1 MTTRVTCPIL
11 LHTIPARWWH
21 TWGRTDGPERYQSPD
36 RWHGNYPLPGSYRM
50 QWNMRVKLQY
60 HMTGVEKGTIQIM
73 GQKWV
78 IFSANVAFNGAIG
91 VTPRFVCKIWIMLE
105 FIMREKIHSYDHDS
119 DGVDISIQL
128 IFILLRPTRTVNFF
142 PKYSLYTI
150 HNSEDEIWWGV
161 FCDKEV

>member
-105 FIMREKIHSYDHDS
+105 FIMWEKNTFLWSRFWWSGHLNTIDFY
-119 DGVDISIQL
+119 
-128 IFILLRPTRTVNFF
+128 TVETHYNCQFS